1 MQIVGDYS
9 MQILQRICFCWM
21 SQSFDLVYWRTN
33 DIYDLGKYYTTI
45 LMSSRVCHQSQELIK
60 LMSSHWYPVNKKHW
74 QISATQMTEFD
85 TIECSLSKA
94 TKYIYKKFQPILS
107 LSSSQLILNTNM
119 KFHDS
124 FNYWL
129 RAKYSNSI

>member
-1 MQIVGDYS
+1 

-21 SQSFDLVYWRTN
+21 SQSFDLVYCRTN

-60 LMSSHWYPVNKKHW
+60 LMSSLNLTDTRSTKKHR

-107 LSSSQLILNTNM
+107 LSSSQLILNTNI

-124 FNYWL
+124 FNY
-129 RAKYSNSI
+129 